1 MRRKI
6 PSLSALESF
15 EAVSRLGSTTR
26 AANELGRTQSAV
38 SRQVLNLEAFAGR
51 PLFGRNSNRLS
62 LNPAGQYLFEA
73 IGRALDRLEHA
84 VRHASALADDDR
96 SIALRVWPT
105 FGARW
110 MMSRLADLPEANID
124 VTVELSIGIEA
135 GTDPRSSNVDA
146 LILYGSGDWPE
157 LSAYF
162 LVPEMLIAVVSP
174 LAYERLGNDVSAY
187 PWLAMGP
194 RPDAWRRWIEAR
206 AEPGTAIKA
215 APSYQ
220 VSLLIEFACLG
231 QGAAV
236 LPSLYVER
244 ELAAGVLIA
253 PFGEALPTGRG
264 YYLCYAAEDAGRPK
278 FVAFK
283 DWLLSTC

>member
-6 PSLSALESF
+6 PSLSALEAF

-26 AANELGRTQSAV
+26 AADELGRTQSAV
-38 SRQVLNLEAFAGR
+38 SRQVLNLEAFTAR
-51 PLFGRNSNRLS
+51 PLFGRRNNRLL

-84 VRHASALADDDR
+84 VRHAAAFADDDR

-110 MMSRLADLPEANID
+110 LMSRLATLPAAELDLEI
-124 VTVELSIGIEA
+124 ELSIGIEA
-135 GTDPRSSNVDA
+135 GTDPRALDVDA
-146 LILYGSGDWPE
+146 LILYGNGDWPE
-157 LSAYF
+157 LSAHF
-162 LVPEMLIAVVSP
+162 LVPEHLIAVVSP
-174 LAYERLGNDVSAY
+174 RAFERFGNDVSAY
-187 PWLAMGP
+187 PWLSMEP
-194 RPDAWRRWIEAR
+194 RPGAWRRWIAAR
-206 AEPGTAIKA
+206 TERGTTVKDG
-215 APSYQ
+215 PSYQ

-244 ELAAGVLIA
+244 ELAAGTLIA
-253 PFGEALPTGRG
+253 PFGDPLPTGRG
-264 YYLCYAAEDAGRPK
+264 YYLCYAAEDADKPK
-278 FVAFK
+278 CVAFR